1 MHESPAPTTPGPT
14 YFNFARDVFDGW
26 ARRRPDA
33 CALWW
38 VASPGGPQSR
48 SSFSKLS
55 AQSRQA
61 AHWFQAMGVQRGD
74 RVLLLLPRIPQWWI
88 AMLGLVRL
96 GAVPVPGTLQLTAR
110 DVAYRIEAADIA
122 AVLTTPDGL
131 GKVGEFSGRRLLVGG
146 DLPGWADFDAGL
158 RGADPAFD
166 SEPTRADEPGLVF
179 FTSATTGEPK
189 MVLHTQASYGLG
201 HRLTGEWWLD
211 LAPDDVHWNL
221 SDPGWAK
228 AAWSSFYGP
237 WHMGACV
244 FAFDAAGRFN
254 PAQTLQTLAEHPIT
268 TLCAPPTALRMMVR
282 EDLSRWRFPRL
293 RHCVTAGEPLN
304 PEVLHRWRAATGLVL
319 HEGYGQTET
328 VVLVGNFRRL
338 GCEVRPGSMGIAT
351 PGITVALLD
360 EGLEE
365 VPPGVEGDLA
375 VRVKPERPPGLFR
388 EYWGAPE
395 MNAAAFRGDW
405 YLTGDRAV
413 RDAAGY
419 FQFVGRRDDVIKSS
433 GYRIGPFE
441 VESALREH
449 AAVLD
454 VAVIG
459 KTDDVRGQIVK
470 ACVVLQPGV
479 VPAEGLKADLQHHC
493 RQLVAPYKSP
503 REIEFVAELPKT
515 ISGKT
520 RHAMLRRADST
531 RRADGSPG

>member
-1 MHESPAPTTPGPT
+1 MHDSPEPTVSDPT
-14 YFNFARDVFDGW
+14 HFNFARDVFDRW

-38 VASPGGPQSR
+38 VASPHGPEAR
-48 SSFSKLS
+48 FSFGELS
-55 AQSRQA
+55 ALSRQA
-61 AHWFQAMGVQRGD
+61 AHWFATTGVHRGD
-74 RVLLLLPRIPQWWI
+74 RVLLLLPRVPQWWI
-88 AMLGLVRL
+88 ALLGLVRL

-110 DVAYRIEAADIA
+110 DVAYRIESAGIT
-122 AVLTTPDGL
+122 AVLANAEGA
-131 GKVGEFSGRRLLVGG
+131 GKVGAFPGRRLLVGG
-146 DLPGWADFDAGL
+146 DLPGWADFDTGL
-158 RGADPAFD
+158 RGADATFD
-166 SEPTRADEPGLVF
+166 PEPTRADDPGLVF

-189 MVLHTQASYGLG
+189 MVLHTQASYGQG
-201 HRLTGEWWLD
+201 HRLTGDWWLD
-211 LAPDDVHWNL
+211 LGPDDVHWNL

-244 FAFDAAGRFN
+244 FAFDATGRFH

-282 EDLSRWRFPRL
+282 EDLSRCRFPRL

-304 PEVLHRWRAATGLVL
+304 PDVLQRWRAATGLVL

-328 VVLVGNFRRL
+328 VVLVGHFRRL
-338 GCEVRPGSMGIAT
+338 GREVRPGSMGLAT

-360 EGLEE
+360 DALQE
-365 VPPGVEGDLA
+365 VAAGIEGDLA
-375 VRVKPERPPGLFR
+375 VRVKPVRPPGLFR
-388 EYWGAPE
+388 EYWGSPE
-395 MNAAAFRGDW
+395 MNATAFRGDW

-459 KTDDVRGQIVK
+459 KPDAVRGQIVK
-470 ACVVLQPGV
+470 ACVVLRPGIA
-479 VPAEGLKADLQHHC
+479 PGESLRADLQSHC
-493 RQLVAPYKSP
+493 RQRVAPYKAP
-503 REIEFVAELPKT
+503 REIEFVGELPKT

-520 RHAMLRRADST
+520 RHALLRQTEGRKPT
-531 RRADGSPG
+531 